1 MAGAAAATVISQL
14 FASIVCFVY
23 MRSRHPYLVFGC
35 KDIAFDRR
43 LFLKTANYG
52 IVSAL
57 HQSSLYI
64 GKLLVQ
70 GAVNTAGTEIISAYT
85 ATMRIEG
92 FANSFGDS
100 GSAALSVFIAQNM
113 GAGKNGRV
121 KQGFMKGTKMLML
134 LGICLSVIMILLTPA
149 AISLLMGQVS
159 HNIAENAEAYM
170 RIIAVFY
177 ILCFIGSSFVGL
189 YRGLGMVHVPV
200 LGTVLHISIRVI
212 LSYLLIGNMGLGA
225 VAVSTGI
232 GWMAVVI
239 FQAALYKG
247 AERRMLS

>member
-1 MAGAAAATVISQL
+1 
-14 FASIVCFVY
+14 
-23 MRSRHPYLVFGC
+23 
-35 KDIAFDRR
+35 
-43 LFLKTANYG
+43 
-52 IVSAL
+52 
-57 HQSSLYI
+57 
-64 GKLLVQ
+64 
-70 GAVNTAGTEIISAYT
+70 
-85 ATMRIEG
+85 MRIEG